1 MFFAGNFT
9 DEDVG
14 EPILDVILEAGD
26 LLYFPRGTIHQG
38 CTLEDTHS
46 LHITVSCCQKNT
58 WADLFEKVKGL
69 QEKPSALKFCT
80 LLGGN
85 SRRLCPERTKFYI
98 ESSDCVRGFM
108 QQKNEIFLEISLAPF
123 QLIPTALE
131 IASQEDVEFRQSLPK
146 DYLNYMG
153 IAFSDL
159 VRSSCSVIFWRVQ

>member
-1 MFFAGNFT
+1 
-9 DEDVG
+9 
-14 EPILDVILEAGD
+14 
-26 LLYFPRGTIHQG
+26 
-38 CTLEDTHS
+38 
-46 LHITVSCCQKNT
+46 
-58 WADLFEKVKGL
+58 
-69 QEKPSALKFCT
+69 
-80 LLGGN
+80 
-85 SRRLCPERTKFYI
+85 
-98 ESSDCVRGFM
+98 M